1 MLTDKQEEIK
11 LSELFYENVLEGN
24 QTKEVIKVLLEK
36 SGYLVLPY
44 GYESTLSGLRRRL
57 SEKGTKKS
65 RTVRRIRSSPDLL
78 VYDDE
83 KKDLMLIEVK
93 MRKAKKETKILIYA
107 RMMANYKDF
116 WNDSFLVVVVPCGN
130 IFYAQRVGELQ
141 VKEEYDATLDF
152 EKFEDVFTRVKKE
165 DISHFKTRA
174 LQIMKA

>member
-1 MLTDKQEEIK
+1 M
-11 LSELFYENVLEGN
+11 SELFYDNVLEGN
-24 QTKEVIKVLLEK
+24 QIKEVVKVLLEK

-44 GYESTLSGLRRRL
+44 GYESMLSGLRRRL

-65 RTVRRIRSSPDLL
+65 RTVRRIRASPDLL
-78 VYDDE
+78 VYDD
-83 KKDLMLIEVK
+83 KRKDLMLVEVK

-107 RMMANYKDF
+107 KLTANYKEF
-116 WNDSFLVVVVPCGN
+116 WNDSILVVVVPCGN
-130 IFYAQRVGELQ
+130 IFYAQGVGELE

-165 DISHFKTRA
+165 DVSHFKTKA

>member
-11 LSELFYENVLEGN
+11 LSEFYENVLEGN
-24 QTKEVIKVLLEK
+24 QIKEVIKVLLEK

-57 SEKGTKKS
+57 GEKGTKKS

-107 RMMANYKDF
+107 RMMANYRDF

>member
-11 LSELFYENVLEGN
+11 LSEFYENVLEGN
-24 QTKEVIKVLLEK
+24 QIKEVVKVLLEK

-78 VYDDE
+78 IYDDE

-107 RMMANYKDF
+107 RMMANYKEF

-141 VKEEYDATLDF
+141 VKEKYDATLDF
-152 EKFEDVFTRVKKE
+152 EKFENIFSRVKKE
-165 DISHFKTRA
+165 DISYFKTRA